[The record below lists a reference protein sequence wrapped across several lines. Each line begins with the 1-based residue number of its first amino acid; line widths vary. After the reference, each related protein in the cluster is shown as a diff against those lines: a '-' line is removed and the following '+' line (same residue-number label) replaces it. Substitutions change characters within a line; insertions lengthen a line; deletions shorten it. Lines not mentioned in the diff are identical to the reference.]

1 MVRVNHRVKLTI
13 KNKKMN
19 VEEKVAQAQKDL
31 EKRDKKGKFRKETW
45 RERFGA
51 WRIIWIFGW
60 GVLAGASWLY
70 VYVSYPDIF
79 EPKTIII
86 VNNAEAKTTQ
96 PEEEPMQTYA
106 NLSKSGVFYTYN
118 AEESQTDGNPYRTA
132 SGKIVKD
139 GIVANNCLDFGT
151 KVDVEGVGVLEV
163 QDRMNSRYGCDDFD
177 VFRENPEQNF
187 KKTLNYKIL

>member
-1 MVRVNHRVKLTI
+1 MSVD
-13 KNKKMN
+13 
-19 VEEKVAQAQKDL
+19 EKVAQAQKEL

-45 RERFGA
+45 REMFGF

-70 VYVSYPDIF
+70 AYVSYPDFF
-79 EPKTIII
+79 EPKTVIII
-86 VNNAEAKTTQ
+86 NNAEAKTIQ
-96 PEEEPMQTYA
+96 PEAESIQKEEKVV
-106 NLSKSGVFYTYN
+106 KSGVFYTYN

-132 SGKIVKD
+132 SGRIVKD

-151 KVDVEGVGVLEV
+151 KIEVEGVGVLEV

-177 VFRENPEQNF
+177 VFKEDPAQNF
-187 KKTLNYKIL
+187 KKTLIYKIL